1 MVDCIRDDHGMAVPL
16 PSLTTRQLLR
26 TEFVEVEVDYV
37 RRIVIL
43 RRSAN
48 AFRHPAEVDRT
59 IVDLT
64 NAVPDRM
71 RSGAGILLDM
81 RDAPVRANPELET
94 AFERY
99 RSETER
105 GFARVAVVVESTL
118 GKIRSDRLKQTSR
131 AEVGIFLSLDEG
143 ITWLLAR

>member
-1 MVDCIRDDHGMAVPL
+1 MADCFRDDHGMAVPL

-26 TEFVEVEVDYV
+26 NEFVEVEVDYV
-37 RRIVIL
+37 RRIVLL

-48 AFRHPAEVDRT
+48 PFRHPTEFDRT

-64 NAVPDRM
+64 NAVPDRV

-118 GKIRSDRLKQTSR
+118 GKIRSDRLKQTAR
-131 AEVGIFLSLDEG
+131 AEVEIFLSLDDG
-143 ITWLLAR
+143 IAWLLKR